1 MNDVL
6 WHLLPWS
13 TLGLLLV
20 LLLRRPLRSAF
31 GATPA
36 FTLWLLLPLFCLLP
50 WLPTTPLS
58 TALPAVRVM
67 PDGALA
73 LATSMPATITTLG
86 LGALWLAGVAACFAR
101 LLVHYVLLLRQ
112 GCGLDATMTA
122 ALLPM
127 LHGFPL
133 RRIRIAQ
140 QGPAVLWA
148 PRPRLL
154 LPADFLQRFDAS
166 ERACVIRHELTHLR
180 RGDAWWSLIAELML
194 ALLWFH
200 PLAWLALPRFRLDQ
214 ELACDERSLRDAPE
228 QRSQY
233 AHTLLHSTGM
243 SFAPAI
249 TPWLDQPQ
257 LKERLLMIQQVAFS
271 VSRRRIGYLVLGL
284 LMSCSVMVAQ
294 AATQKAAQAPTADL
308 QFNEKIAPR
317 YPKESIVN
325 KEHGLVM
332 LKIQVDTHGSVTTID
347 YDPARSTTTSTAL
360 IKAASDAAAQWHFS
374 PAMRN
379 GRPIEGYAMVPVQFD
394 LDEKVGTNPASSK
407 S

>member
-1 MNDVL
+1 MNDML

-20 LLLRRPLRSAF
+20 LLLRRPLRNAF
-31 GATPA
+31 GASPA
-36 FTLWLLLPLFCLLP
+36 FALWALPPLFCLLP
-50 WLPTTPLS
+50 WLPKTPLS
-58 TALPAVRVM
+58 TTLPLLRVM
-67 PDGALA
+67 PDSAAALS
-73 LATSMPATITTLG
+73 TGMPETIATLG
-86 LGALWLAGVAACFAR
+86 MGALWLAGVAACVVR
-101 LLVHYVLLLRQ
+101 LLVYYVHLLRQ
-112 GCGLDATMTA
+112 AHRPDAATA
-122 ALLPM
+122 TALMPM
-127 LHGFPL
+127 LQGVSPQ
-133 RRIRIAQ
+133 RIRIAE

-148 PRPRLL
+148 LRPRLL
-154 LPADFLQRFDAS
+154 LPADFLQRFDAG
-166 ERACVIRHELTHLR
+166 ERACVLHHELTHLR

-249 TPWLDQPQ
+249 TPWLNPPQ

-284 LMSCSVMVAQ
+284 LMSGSVMVAQ
-294 AATQKAAQAPTADL
+294 AATQKPVHGATADI
-308 QFNEKIAPR
+308 QFNQKIVPK
-317 YPKESIVN
+317 YPKESIIN

-332 LKIQVDTHGSVTTID
+332 LEILVDPQGNVKTIN
-347 YDPARSTTTSTAL
+347 YNSAHSTTTSTAL

-374 PAMRN
+374 PAKSN
-379 GRPIEGYAMVPVQFD
+379 GKAIESYAWVPVQFD
-394 LDEKVGTNPASSK
+394 LNDLPTAPASSK

>member
-1 MNDVL
+1 MNDIL

-20 LLLRRPLRSAF
+20 LLLRRPLRHAF
-31 GATPA
+31 GASPA
-36 FTLWLLLPLFCLLP
+36 FALWILPPLFCLLP
-50 WLPTTPLS
+50 WLPTTPLA
-58 TALPAVRVM
+58 TALPTVRVM
-67 PDGALA
+67 PDGAAA
-73 LATSMPATITTLG
+73 LAASMPSTITTLG
-86 LGALWLAGVAACFAR
+86 LGALWLAGVVACLAR

-112 GCGLDATMTA
+112 ARRPDATTTA

-127 LHGFPL
+127 LQGFPL
-133 RRIRIAQ
+133 RRIRIAE

-148 PRPRLL
+148 LRPRLL
-154 LPADFLQRFDAS
+154 LPADFLQRFDAD

-180 RGDAWWSLIAELML
+180 RGDAWWSLVAELMF
-194 ALLWFH
+194 ALFWFH

-233 AHTLLHSTGM
+233 AHTLLNSTGM

-271 VSRRRIGYLVLGL
+271 VSRRRAGYLVLGL
-284 LMSCSVMVAQ
+284 LMICSVMVAQ
-294 AATQKAAQAPTADL
+294 AATQKAAQGATADL
-308 QFNEKIAPR
+308 QFNEKIPPK
-317 YPKESIVN
+317 YPKESILN
-325 KEHGLVM
+325 KEHGVVV
-332 LKIQVDTHGSVTTID
+332 LKIKVDTQGIVRTID
-347 YDPARSTTTSTAL
+347 YDAAHSTTTSTAL

-374 PAMRN
+374 PAMNN
-379 GRPIEGYAMVPVQFD
+379 GKAVEGYARVPVQFD
-394 LDEKVGTNPASSK
+394 LNELPTNPASSK

>member
-6 WHLLPWS
+6 WRLLPWS

-20 LLLRRPLRSAF
+20 LLLRRPLRNAF
-31 GATPA
+31 GASPA
-36 FTLWLLLPLFCLLP
+36 FALWIVPPLFCLLP

-58 TALPAVRVM
+58 ITLPLLRVM
-67 PDGALA
+67 PDSAGT
-73 LATSMPATITTLG
+73 LATDMPATITTLG
-86 LGALWLAGVAACFAR
+86 LGALWLAGVVACIAR
-101 LLVHYVLLLRQ
+101 LLVHYVHLLRQ
-112 GCGLDATMTA
+112 SRGLDAAMA
-122 ALLPM
+122 ATLLPI
-127 LHGFPL
+127 LQGFPS
-133 RRIRIAQ
+133 RRIRIAE

-154 LPADFLQRFDAS
+154 LPADFLQRFDAN
-166 ERACVIRHELTHLR
+166 ERTCVIRHELTHLR

-200 PLAWLALPRFRLDQ
+200 PLAWLALSRFRLDQ

-249 TPWLDQPQ
+249 TPWLNQPQ
-257 LKERLLMIQQVAFS
+257 LKERLLMIQQVAYS

-284 LMSCSVMVAQ
+284 LVSSSVMAAQ
-294 AATQKAAQAPTADL
+294 AATPKNAHDATADI
-308 QFNEKIAPR
+308 QFNQKIVPA

-325 KEHGLVM
+325 KEQGLVM
-332 LKIQVDTHGSVTTID
+332 LKIKVDTQGTVKTIN
-347 YDPARSTTTSTAL
+347 YDAERSTTTSTAL

-374 PAMRN
+374 PAMSN
-379 GRPIEGYAMVPVQFD
+379 GKPIEGYARVPVQFD
-394 LDEKVGTNPASSK
+394 LSYLPTAPASSK

>member
-13 TLGLLLV
+13 TLGLLLA
-20 LLLRRPLRSAF
+20 LLLRRPLRKAF
-31 GATPA
+31 GASPA
-36 FTLWLLLPLFCLLP
+36 FALWALPPLFCLLP
-50 WLPTTPLS
+50 WLPATPLS
-58 TALPAVRVM
+58 TTLPLLHVM
-67 PDGALA
+67 PDSAAA
-73 LATSMPATITTLG
+73 LATEMPATVTTLG
-86 LGALWLAGVAACFAR
+86 LGALWLAGVAACVVR
-101 LLVHYVLLLRQ
+101 LLVHYVYLLRQ
-112 GCGLDATMTA
+112 GRRLDAATAA

-127 LHGFPL
+127 LQGLPL
-133 RRIRIAQ
+133 ERIRIAE

-154 LPADFLQRFDAS
+154 LPTDFLQRFDAA

-249 TPWLDQPQ
+249 TPWLNHPQ

-271 VSRRRIGYLVLGL
+271 VSRRRIGYLVIGL
-284 LMSCSVMVAQ
+284 LMSSSVMVAQ
-294 AATQKAAQAPTADL
+294 AATQNTAHGATADI
-308 QFNEKIAPR
+308 QFNQKIAPA

-332 LKIQVDTHGSVTTID
+332 LKIQVDTQGNVKTID
-347 YDPARSTTTSTAL
+347 YDAKHSTTTSTAL
-360 IKAASDAAAQWHFS
+360 IKAASDAAAQWRFS
-374 PAMRN
+374 PATRN
-379 GRPIEGYAMVPVQFD
+379 GKPIESYAQVPVQFD
-394 LDEKVGTNPASSK
+394 LNELPTNPASSK